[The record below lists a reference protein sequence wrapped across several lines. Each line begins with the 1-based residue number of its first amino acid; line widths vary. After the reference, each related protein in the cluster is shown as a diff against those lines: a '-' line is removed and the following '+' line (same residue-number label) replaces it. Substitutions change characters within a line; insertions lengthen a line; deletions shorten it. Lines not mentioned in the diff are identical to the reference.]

1 MTIEKRKKDPN
12 DDEKVKF
19 CFRGNMVICQ
29 NTNDE
34 VRDFE
39 IYLF

>member
-19 CFRGNMVICQ
+19 CFRGMCINYILSLLKKII
-29 NTNDE
+29 E
-34 VRDFE
+34 
-39 IYLF
+39 

>member
-19 CFRGNMVICQ
+19 CFRGTESLLCYSISYNFTYDLCM
-29 NTNDE
+29 
-34 VRDFE
+34 
-39 IYLF
+39 